1 MVEITIETNQV
12 APLLTPPPP
21 LVGVR
26 LVRLAPRPP
35 VLTPSARPQTV
46 YAYKCKHVTL
56 VINGKGNSVTLDN
69 CQSCACVFDD
79 MVGGFETVRCK
90 KLQVQCK
97 GFVPT
102 MQVDNTEG
110 IVVFVSK
117 KAESS
122 GMSVRSPP
130 PHTPP
135 RTPQPADTPPRT
147 PQPPAQQP
155 PDPGPAPRGACTA
168 AAHPSTPT
176 PPTAPQ
182 LPWCGLCTCPARYSY
197 LLTRL
202 CHAPAADPAPV
213 HRNQPH
219 DPPTGRR
226 RGGGR
231 SRAPHP
237 LAVPYQ
243 IRRRFV
249 TNHRARTPSPTA
261 LLTRSSRRQV
271 GDGAGGG
278 DRLTCARR
286 CAGRTNQEKGL
297 LRC

>member
-1 MVEITIETNQV
+1 M
-12 APLLTPPPP
+12 
-21 LVGVR
+21 
-26 LVRLAPRPP
+26 
-35 VLTPSARPQTV
+35 LTPSARPQTV

-147 PQPPAQQP
+147 PQPPAHAQP
-155 PDPGPAPRGACTA
+155 PDPGSAPRAHMHRRSTPQHPSAPARIA
-168 AAHPSTPT
+168 AAPGPPSKV
-176 PPTAPQ
+176 
-182 LPWCGLCTCPARYSY
+182 LVL
-197 LLTRL
+197 
-202 CHAPAADPAPV
+202 ADPF
-213 HRNQPH
+213 
-219 DPPTGRR
+219 
-226 RGGGR
+226 
-231 SRAPHP
+231 
-237 LAVPYQ
+237 VP
-243 IRRRFV
+243 
-249 TNHRARTPSPTA
+249 RTCS
-261 LLTRSSRRQV
+261 
-271 GDGAGGG
+271 
-278 DRLTCARR
+278 
-286 CAGRTNQEKGL
+286 
-297 LRC
+297 